1 MSQQINLFNPAL
13 VKKRSMLTSTNLVV
27 LVVLLVVVFAG
38 FGAVFFWKATKLKQ
52 TAVQSDAHLKALQSE
67 LQLAQTKVVP
77 RTEDPKL
84 LAELEQLRRDLA
96 DTDRVELFLGN
107 DQSGNVQGYSEFF
120 KALAR
125 QVPDKLWITGF
136 QIDGDGTSMSIS
148 GRASLPEQVPIFVNQ
163 LKREKIM
170 QGRAF
175 SALKMQRPQLENTST
190 SLVNSNEKKVVEL
203 APYVEFDLH
212 TVEQKEK
219 KETIGS
225 LR

>member
-13 VKKRSMLTSTNLVV
+13 VKKRSLLTSTNLVA
-27 LVVLLVVVFAG
+27 LIVLLVMVFAG
-38 FGAVFFWKATKLKQ
+38 FGALFFWKTMKLKQ
-52 TAVQSDAHLKALQSE
+52 TTDQSDAHLKALQSQ
-67 LQLAQTKVVP
+67 LQLAQTNVVP

-84 LAELEQLRRDLA
+84 VSELEQLRRDLA

-107 DQSGNVQGYSEFF
+107 DQSGNIQGYSEFF

-136 QIDGDGTSMSIS
+136 QIDGDGTSISIS
-148 GRASLPEQVPIFVNQ
+148 GRSSLPEQVPIFVNQ

-175 SALKMQRPQLENTST
+175 SALRMQRPQLENTSAT
-190 SLVNSNEKKVVEL
+190 LSNSTEKKGVEL
-203 APYVEFDLH
+203 AAFVEFDLH

-219 KETIGS
+219 KETTGS